1 MQPDAVQWMIVSAL
15 IKAHPETVTIEE
27 LRRLDPRED
36 VDESVARLL
45 IDGLAIRFGD
55 WVKASE
61 PAVRFDQLARSA
73 APGDVQDI
81 GSRAA

>member
-1 MQPDAVQWMIVSAL
+1 MQA
-15 IKAHPETVTIEE
+15 
-27 LRRLDPRED
+27 

-45 IDGLAIRFGD
+45 IDGIAIRFGD

-61 PAVRFDQLARSA
+61 PAVRFDELARSA
-73 APGDVQDI
+73 APAGVQDI